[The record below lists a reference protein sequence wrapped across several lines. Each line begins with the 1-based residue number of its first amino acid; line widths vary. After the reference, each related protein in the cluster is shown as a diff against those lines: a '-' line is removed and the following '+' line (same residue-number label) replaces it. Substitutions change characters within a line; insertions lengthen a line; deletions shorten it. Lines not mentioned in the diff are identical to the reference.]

1 MSVINN
7 AFKSFGNF
15 LLKNDTYILT
25 ILGVAGTVTTAILAV
40 EATPKA
46 MRLIEEEEQRRHS
59 AFLPTIEK
67 IQIAWKCYIPAAA
80 VGATTIGCIIGLN
93 SAHTRKNAALAGL
106 YSLAQT
112 TFKEYQEKVVE
123 TIGENKERKVRDE
136 VDKDRILSN
145 PPATDIIFAGTGNVL
160 CYDSITGRYF
170 NSEIEKIRRIINEL
184 NRQLMTEMFIPLN
197 EFYIDLGLKPTKIG
211 DDIGFNIDNGL
222 LQVDFSSQ
230 LTEEGRPCLVLNYNV
245 YSRFE

>member
-1 MSVINN
+1 MSIVNKV
-7 AFKSFGNF
+7 FKSAGNF
-15 LLKNDTYILT
+15 LIKNDTYIFT
-25 ILGVAGTVTTAILAV
+25 ILGVAGTITTAILAV

-46 MRLIEEEEQRRHS
+46 IRLIEEAECKKP
-59 AFLPTIEK
+59 LEK
-67 IQIAWKCYIPAAA
+67 IKVAWKCYIPAGISA
-80 VGATTIGCIIGLN
+80 GTTIGCIIGLN

-136 VDKDRILSN
+136 VDKDKILSN
-145 PPATDIIFAGTGNVL
+145 PPATDVIFSGTGDVL

-170 NSEIEKIRRIINEL
+170 NSEIEKVRRIVNEL
-184 NRQLMTEMFIPLN
+184 NRELMTEMFIPLN

-222 LQVDFSSQ
+222 LDVNFSSQ

>member
-7 AFKSFGNF
+7 AFKSFGGF

-25 ILGVAGTVTTAILAV
+25 ILGVAGTVTTAVLAV

-46 MRLIEEEEQRRHS
+46 MRLIEEAECET
-59 AFLPTIEK
+59 AIEK
-67 IQIAWKCYIPAAA
+67 VKVVWKCYIPAAA

-123 TIGENKERKVRDE
+123 TLGENKERKVRDA
-136 VDKDRILSN
+136 VDKDRILNN
-145 PPATDIIFAGTGNVL
+145 PPAADVIFSGTGNVL

-184 NRQLMTEMFIPLN
+184 NRQLISEMFIPLN
-197 EFYIDLGLKPTKIG
+197 EFYIDLGLEPTKIG
-211 DDIGFNIDNGL
+211 DDLGFNIDNGL
-222 LQVDFSSQ
+222 LDVKFSSQ
-230 LTEEGRPCLVLNYNV
+230 LTEEGRPCLVLNYEV

>member
-25 ILGVAGTVTTAILAV
+25 ILGVAGTVTTAVLAV

-93 SAHTRKNAALAGL
+93 NVHTRKNAALAGL

-136 VDKDRILSN
+136 VDKDKILNN
-145 PPATDIIFAGTGNVL
+145 PPATDVIFSGTGDVL

-170 NSEIEKIRRIINEL
+170 N
-184 NRQLMTEMFIPLN
+184 
-197 EFYIDLGLKPTKIG
+197 
-211 DDIGFNIDNGL
+211 
-222 LQVDFSSQ
+222 
-230 LTEEGRPCLVLNYNV
+230 
-245 YSRFE
+245 

>member
-7 AFKSFGNF
+7 AFKSFGGF

-25 ILGVAGTVTTAILAV
+25 ILGVAGTVTTAVLAV

-46 MRLIEEEEQRRHS
+46 MRLIEEAECET
-59 AFLPTIEK
+59 AIEK
-67 IQIAWKCYIPAAA
+67 VKVVWKCYIPAAA

-123 TIGENKERKVRDE
+123 TLGENKERKVRDE
-136 VDKDRILSN
+136 IDKDRILNN
-145 PPATDIIFAGTGNVL
+145 PPATDVIFSGTGEVL

-170 NSEIEKIRRIINEL
+170 NSEIEKVKRIINEL
-184 NRQLMTEMFIPLN
+184 NRRLMTEMYISLN
-197 EFYIDLGLKPTKIG
+197 EFYYDLGLEPTKLG
-211 DDIGFNIDNGL
+211 NDLGFNIDNGL
-222 LQVDFSSQ
+222 LDVTFSSQ
-230 LTEEGRPCLVLNYNV
+230 LTKEGRPCLVLNYEV
-245 YSRFE
+245 YSKFE

>member
-25 ILGVAGTVTTAILAV
+25 ILGVAGTVTTAVLAV

-46 MRLIEEEEQRRHS
+46 IRLIEEAECET
-59 AFLPTIEK
+59 AIEK
-67 IQIAWKCYIPAAA
+67 VKASWKCYIPAAA
-80 VGATTIGCIIGLN
+80 VGVTTIGCIIGLN
-93 SAHTRKNAALAGL
+93 NVHARKNAALAGL

-136 VDKDRILSN
+136 VDKDKILNN
-145 PPATDIIFAGTGNVL
+145 PPATDIIFSGTGDVL

-170 NSEIEKIRRIINEL
+170 NSEIEKVRKIINEL

-222 LQVDFSSQ
+222 LDVNFSSQ